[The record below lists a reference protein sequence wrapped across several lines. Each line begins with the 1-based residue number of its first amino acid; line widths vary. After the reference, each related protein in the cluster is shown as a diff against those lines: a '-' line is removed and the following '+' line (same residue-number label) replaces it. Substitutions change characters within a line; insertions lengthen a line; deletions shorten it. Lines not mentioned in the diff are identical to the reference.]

1 MTKPNT
7 YALLL
12 QTRKELL
19 ETRARM
25 SYSRAF
31 AAQQTKDLTALALN
45 RAFGFGP
52 KRQAQFREALHQVAL
67 EYADMCLADAAE
79 DRTITYTR
87 EKLDRA
93 LRQVCGEIQPYEE
106 RYDPMNI
113 LYTKKED
120 ANENGNSEDQG

>member
-1 MTKPNT
+1 MAKPNT

-12 QTRKELL
+12 QAQKALREMQVRLPY
-19 ETRARM
+19 A
-25 SYSRAF
+25 RAF

-45 RAFGFGP
+45 RAFGFRP
-52 KRQAQFREALHQVAL
+52 KRQAQFREALHQVSL

-79 DRTITYTR
+79 DRTISYTR

-113 LYTKKED
+113 LYNKEED
-120 ANENGNSEDQG
+120 VNENRDPEN

>member
-1 MTKPNT
+1 MAKTNT

-12 QTRKELL
+12 QAQKALREMQVHLPY
-19 ETRARM
+19 A
-25 SYSRAF
+25 RAF
-31 AAQQTKDLTALALN
+31 ATQQTKDLTALALN

-52 KRQAQFREALHQVAL
+52 KRQAQFREALHEVSL

-106 RYDPMNI
+106 RYDPVNI

>member
-1 MTKPNT
+1 MAKPNT

-12 QTRKELL
+12 QAQTALREMQVRLPY
-19 ETRARM
+19 A
-25 SYSRAF
+25 RAF
-31 AAQQTKDLTALALN
+31 AVQQTKDLTALALN

-79 DRTITYTR
+79 DRTISYTR

>member
-1 MTKPNT
+1 MAKPNT

-12 QTRKELL
+12 QAQKALREMQVRLPY
-19 ETRARM
+19 A
-25 SYSRAF
+25 RAF
-31 AAQQTKDLTALALN
+31 AVQQTKDLTALALN

-52 KRQAQFREALHQVAL
+52 ERQAQFREALHQVSM

-79 DRTITYTR
+79 DRTISYTR

-113 LYTKKED
+113 LYNKKED